1 MAHFKDKNSFIIHG
15 WMGNK
20 LGLKG
25 TERIVYAIVYQF
37 SQDKDTEFFGGHKYL
52 AEAAGASV
60 DTVKRALISLEL
72 QGLIEK
78 KERINDGVSRNRYT
92 VFLDEEGQGTF
103 GETVQNEQGANCVEG
118 RGQNAQG
125 EGANCT
131 PINNK
136 GNNKE
141 NNKEKTT
148 DKSVKKSHK
157 KRNPTEY
164 KSEDERKF
172 YEGMKEY
179 YPYVY
184 KMDVPFLYEDYLKL
198 LRRYKDKKIHANLKA
213 MNNWKKLAFYREAYT
228 ILKEWLERDK
238 KEYD

>member
-1 MAHFKDKNSFIIHG
+1 MANFRDNNSFIIHG

-25 TERIVYAIVYQF
+25 TERTVYAIVYSF
-37 SQDKDTEFFGGHKYL
+37 SQDKDTEFFGGYKYL
-52 AEAAGASV
+52 AEAAGASE

-78 KERINDGVSRNRYT
+78 KERVNDGVSRNRYT
-92 VFLDEEGQGTF
+92 VFLDKDGQGTF
-103 GETVQNEQGANCVEG
+103 SETMQNAQGANCIEG
-118 RGQNAQG
+118 RGQNAHG

-131 PINNK
+131 LIYNK
-136 GNNKE
+136 DNNKE

-148 DKSVKKSHK
+148 DKSVKKSRRK
-157 KRNPTEY
+157 KNPTEY
-164 KSEDERKF
+164 KSEEEKRF
-172 YEGMKEY
+172 YEGMKQY

-184 KMDVPFLYEDYLKL
+184 KMDVPFLYKDYLEL
-198 LRRYKDKKIHANLKA
+198 LTKYKDKKIHANLKA
-213 MNNWKKLAFYREAYT
+213 LNNWKKLVFYREAYT

-238 KEYD
+238 KEY